1 MESSEEG
8 VERANIQSIEH
19 LVELYTQVEFCE
31 LQYIVHIVA
40 QTLNKTIW
48 EFTDDTEIELF
59 KEFVIKQL
67 LLGELSLRLD
77 RRPRLS
83 DLETILRFFICWL
96 RPSSSSSSRTSRYLI
111 FNRFT
116 STRNNDK
123 KFRRSPFKSVLTLNL
138 CRRPQII
145 IGKDHK
151 DRTRII
157 YLGLDSIEGG
167 DTIKSITSHLVVF
180 SEYIRPEEWQVATEA
195 KLRELFVTLTTV
207 LAIQDWEKTED
218 TDETIDP
225 EPPISEIIAK
235 YKAREDCNNLV
246 ALALNLT
253 RDFDTIQRIIGLCSV
268 PTTPSRVEFLDQDI
282 WEVERHKI
290 AEEKLRGLFPL
301 ETRLKKVYN
310 QRQRYNF
317 LCFDFTQHL
326 ELNLPLLWE
335 PGNID
340 LSLFLD
346 VIYKDIFFFNRHPEL
361 VESGPI
367 LEEIVNKDLLKYK
380 TPLIKNF
387 ISNLKVADFF
397 SAIRKETIEC
407 PNINALFPAAEYLAD
422 CIFKDGPDQVTIY
435 KFISARHIHTLR
447 LTVDDKA
454 ISRLIE
460 DEHYRLTSSLI
471 RRLLLGHL
479 AILEQVHLKR
489 CVSCRT
495 WGVNRKRPTG
505 ALSIFCVGVSDIDL
519 YPAVDLHFEAN
530 RDFLLIYNNNGV
542 TEYFQ
547 DKIRLALLDKI
558 KKGNNNTVQEIIPIQ
573 NEQQPESVTEPV
585 SRAVENTTG
594 DSADDGLRRS
604 KRNKH

>member
-19 LVELYTQVEFCE
+19 LVDLYNQVEFCE

-48 EFTDDTEIELF
+48 EFTDDTEVELL

-96 RPSSSSSSRTSRYLI
+96 RPSSSSRTNRYLI

-253 RDFDTIQRIIGLCSV
+253 RDSDTVQRIVDLCSV
-268 PTTPSRVEFLDQDI
+268 QTTPSRVEFLDQDI
-282 WEVERHKI
+282 WEVEGHKI

-380 TPLIKNF
+380 TPVIKNF

-397 SAIRKETIEC
+397 SAIERKTTEC
-407 PNINALFPAAEYLAD
+407 PNINA
-422 CIFKDGPDQVTIY
+422 
-435 KFISARHIHTLR
+435 
-447 LTVDDKA
+447 
-454 ISRLIE
+454 
-460 DEHYRLTSSLI
+460 
-471 RRLLLGHL
+471 
-479 AILEQVHLKR
+479 
-489 CVSCRT
+489 
-495 WGVNRKRPTG
+495 
-505 ALSIFCVGVSDIDL
+505 
-519 YPAVDLHFEAN
+519 
-530 RDFLLIYNNNGV
+530 
-542 TEYFQ
+542 
-547 DKIRLALLDKI
+547 
-558 KKGNNNTVQEIIPIQ
+558 
-573 NEQQPESVTEPV
+573 
-585 SRAVENTTG
+585 
-594 DSADDGLRRS
+594 
-604 KRNKH
+604 